1 MSYPKLTSVVILS
14 DDQMGKIKGGRCQ
27 DGCKKACKPGSKSGT
42 IIIVKPDLPEN
53 PETLQSLI
61 QVPGNI
67 YCPELYICFMIY
79 EKVFIK
85 SILYTKKRPKK
96 NCVV

>member
-42 IIIVKPDLPEN
+42 IIIVKPDLHEN
-53 PETLQSLI
+53 PETL
-61 QVPGNI
+61 
-67 YCPELYICFMIY
+67 
-79 EKVFIK
+79 
-85 SILYTKKRPKK
+85 
-96 NCVV
+96 